1 LPEAQ
6 AIGSSIKCGLKRDDS
21 ETHTSRISAAGYT
34 SDVAKLAEGAGMS
47 EARVGLVIEDD
58 QDIRE
63 LVRTV
68 LSQAGFEVTVASSG
82 HEGVMAAKALRPDVI
97 TLDLGLPD
105 IDGFEVSRRIREFS
119 DAYIVMLTARADE
132 PDTLIGLESGADDYL
147 TKPFRPRELRARI
160 AAMMRRPRTLPD
172 LQAEGTSA
180 PEKPVDANTRVG
192 AGSGPGPGNRN
203 GSYSHNGL
211 ELSYASRSVTVD
223 GEELSLTRTEFEL
236 LHALLETG
244 RTVRTKSDLVR
255 RLRDE
260 DYDVGSYI
268 SEADERSVEVHMG
281 NLRKKLGDS
290 PQSPRW
296 LQTVR
301 GVGYRLAPLER

>member
-1 LPEAQ
+1 
-6 AIGSSIKCGLKRDDS
+6 
-21 ETHTSRISAAGYT
+21 
-34 SDVAKLAEGAGMS
+34 MS

-58 QDIRE
+58 HDIRE

-68 LSQAGFEVTVASSG
+68 LTQAGFDVSVASG
-82 HEGVMAAKALRPDVI
+82 GAEGVLMAKSLNPDVI

-105 IDGFEVSRRIREFS
+105 IDGFEVSRQIREFS
-119 DAYIVMLTARADE
+119 DAYIVMLTARTE
-132 PDTLIGLESGADDYL
+132 ELDTLIGLESGADDYL
-147 TKPFRPRELRARI
+147 TKPFRPRELRARV
-160 AAMMRRPRTLPD
+160 AAMMRRPRSVPD
-172 LQAEGTSA
+172 PREVA
-180 PEKPVDANTRVG
+180 VDASADSAAHPER
-192 AGSGPGPGNRN
+192 GNFN
-203 GSYSHNGL
+203 HNGL
-211 ELSYASRSVTVD
+211 ELSYASRTVMVD
-223 GEELSLTRTEFEL
+223 GKEMNLTRTEFEL
-236 LHALLETG
+236 LYALLEAG

-290 PQSPRW
+290 PQQPRW

-301 GVGYRLAPLER
+301 GVGYRLAPGQH

>member
-1 LPEAQ
+1 
-6 AIGSSIKCGLKRDDS
+6 
-21 ETHTSRISAAGYT
+21 
-34 SDVAKLAEGAGMS
+34 MS

-68 LSQAGFEVTVASSG
+68 LTQAGFEVTVSSSG
-82 HEGVMAAKALRPDVI
+82 HEGVLAAKTLNPDVI

-105 IDGFEVSRRIREFS
+105 IDGFEVSRQIREFS

-132 PDTLIGLESGADDYL
+132 LDTLIGLESGADDYL

-160 AAMMRRPRTLPD
+160 AAMMRRPRSLPD
-172 LQAEGTSA
+172 PAESPGA
-180 PEKPVDANTRVG
+180 EQPVDAETG
-192 AGSGPGPGNRN
+192 TGDGT
-203 GSYSHNGL
+203 YSHNGL
-211 ELSYASRSVTVD
+211 DLSYASRSVSVD
-223 GEELSLTRTEFEL
+223 GEELNLTRTEFEL
-236 LHALLETG
+236 LYALLEAG

-290 PQSPRW
+290 PQRPRW

-301 GVGYRLAPLER
+301 GVGYRLAPVER

>member
-1 LPEAQ
+1 
-6 AIGSSIKCGLKRDDS
+6 
-21 ETHTSRISAAGYT
+21 
-34 SDVAKLAEGAGMS
+34 MN

-63 LVRTV
+63 LVRAV
-68 LSQAGFEVTVASSG
+68 LTQAGFDVSVAASG
-82 HEGVMAAKALRPDVI
+82 TEGVLAARSLNPDVI

-105 IDGFEVSRRIREFS
+105 IDGFEVSRQIREFS
-119 DAYIVMLTARADE
+119 DAYIVMLTARAE
-132 PDTLIGLESGADDYL
+132 ELDTLIGLESGADDYL

-160 AAMMRRPRTLPD
+160 AAMMRRPR
-172 LQAEGTSA
+172 
-180 PEKPVDANTRVG
+180 
-192 AGSGPGPGNRN
+192 SGPDQVEDTPAGEQPGDA
-203 GSYSHNGL
+203 GTGHYTHNGL
-211 ELSYASRSVTVD
+211 DLTYASRSVTVD
-223 GEELSLTRTEFEL
+223 GEELNLTRTEFEL
-236 LHALLETG
+236 LYALLEAG

-290 PQSPRW
+290 PQRPRW

-301 GVGYRLAPLER
+301 GVGYRLAPAER

>member
-1 LPEAQ
+1 M
-6 AIGSSIKCGLKRDDS
+6 
-21 ETHTSRISAAGYT
+21 
-34 SDVAKLAEGAGMS
+34 SD
-47 EARVGLVIEDD
+47 ARVGLVIEDD

-68 LSQAGFEVTVASSG
+68 LSQAGFDVSVASSG
-82 HEGVMAAKALRPDVI
+82 AEGVLVAKNLNPDVI

-105 IDGFEVSRRIREFS
+105 IDGFEVSRQIREFS
-119 DAYIVMLTARADE
+119 DAYIVMLTARTE
-132 PDTLIGLESGADDYL
+132 ELDTLIGLESGADDYL

-160 AAMMRRPRTLPD
+160 AAMMRRPRSVADPAD
-172 LQAEGTSA
+172 AVPADAAADAGA
-180 PEKPVDANTRVG
+180 VHPER
-192 AGSGPGPGNRN
+192 GN
-203 GSYSHNGL
+203 YSHNGL
-211 ELSYASRSVTVD
+211 ELSYSSRTVVVD
-223 GEELSLTRTEFEL
+223 GKEMNLTRTEFEL
-236 LHALLETG
+236 LHALLEAG

-290 PQSPRW
+290 PQKPRW

-301 GVGYRLAPLER
+301 GVGYRLAPGEH

>member
-1 LPEAQ
+1 
-6 AIGSSIKCGLKRDDS
+6 
-21 ETHTSRISAAGYT
+21 
-34 SDVAKLAEGAGMS
+34 MS

-63 LVRTV
+63 LVRAV
-68 LSQAGFEVTVASSG
+68 LTQAGFDVSVAASG
-82 HEGVMAAKALRPDVI
+82 TEGVLAARSLNPDVI

-105 IDGFEVSRRIREFS
+105 IDGFEVSRQIREFS
-119 DAYIVMLTARADE
+119 DAYIVMLTARAE
-132 PDTLIGLESGADDYL
+132 ELDTLIGLESGADDYL

-160 AAMMRRPRTLPD
+160 AAMMRRPR
-172 LQAEGTSA
+172 
-180 PEKPVDANTRVG
+180 
-192 AGSGPGPGNRN
+192 SGPDPVEDVQAGEQPGDPAT
-203 GSYSHNGL
+203 GHYSHNGL
-211 ELSYASRSVTVD
+211 DLTYASRSVTVD
-223 GEELSLTRTEFEL
+223 GEELNLTRTEFEL
-236 LHALLETG
+236 LYALLEAG

-290 PQSPRW
+290 PQRPRW

-301 GVGYRLAPLER
+301 GVGYRLAPAER

>member
-1 LPEAQ
+1 M
-6 AIGSSIKCGLKRDDS
+6 
-21 ETHTSRISAAGYT
+21 
-34 SDVAKLAEGAGMS
+34 SDP
-47 EARVGLVIEDD
+47 RVGLVIEDD

-68 LSQAGFEVTVASSG
+68 LTQAGFDVTVAGSG
-82 HEGVMAAKALRPDVI
+82 AEGVLAAKTLNPDVI

-105 IDGFEVSRRIREFS
+105 IDGFEVSRQIREFS
-119 DAYIVMLTARADE
+119 DAYIVMLTARTDE
-132 PDTLIGLESGADDYL
+132 LDTLIGLESGADDYL
-147 TKPFRPRELRARI
+147 TKPFRPRELRARV
-160 AAMMRRPRTLPD
+160 AAMMRRPRAA
-172 LQAEGTSA
+172 AEPAEPAGAADATAGTEPPA
-180 PEKPVDANTRVG
+180 TGR
-192 AGSGPGPGNRN
+192 GN
-203 GSYSHNGL
+203 YTHNGL
-211 ELSYASRSVTVD
+211 DLSYASRSVTVD
-223 GEELSLTRTEFEL
+223 GQELNLTRTEFEL
-236 LHALLETG
+236 LYALLEAG

-290 PQSPRW
+290 PQRPRW

-301 GVGYRLAPLER
+301 GVGYRLAPVER

>member
-1 LPEAQ
+1 
-6 AIGSSIKCGLKRDDS
+6 
-21 ETHTSRISAAGYT
+21 
-34 SDVAKLAEGAGMS
+34 MS

-68 LSQAGFEVTVASSG
+68 LSQAGFQVTVASSG
-82 HEGVMAAKALRPDVI
+82 AEGVLAAKTLNPDVI

-105 IDGFEVSRRIREFS
+105 IDGFEVSRQIREFS
-119 DAYIVMLTARADE
+119 DAYIVMLTARTE
-132 PDTLIGLESGADDYL
+132 ELDTLIGLESGADDYL
-147 TKPFRPRELRARI
+147 TKPFRPRELRARV
-160 AAMMRRPRTLPD
+160 AAMMRRPRLATEPPENSGAAD
-172 LQAEGTSA
+172 A
-180 PEKPVDANTRVG
+180 PADTGLIA
-192 AGSGPGPGNRN
+192 SGRGNFR
-203 GSYSHNGL
+203 HNGL
-211 ELSYASRSVTVD
+211 DLSYASRSVAVD
-223 GEELSLTRTEFEL
+223 GQELNLTRTEFEL
-236 LHALLETG
+236 LYALLEAG

-290 PQSPRW
+290 PQRPRW

-301 GVGYRLAPLER
+301 GVGYRLAPEER

>member
-1 LPEAQ
+1 M
-6 AIGSSIKCGLKRDDS
+6 
-21 ETHTSRISAAGYT
+21 
-34 SDVAKLAEGAGMS
+34 SD
-47 EARVGLVIEDD
+47 ARVGLVIEDD
-58 QDIRE
+58 HDIRE

-68 LSQAGFEVTVASSG
+68 LSQAGFDVSVASSG
-82 HEGVMAAKALRPDVI
+82 AEGVLVAKNLNPDVI

-105 IDGFEVSRRIREFS
+105 IDGFEVSRQIREFS
-119 DAYIVMLTARADE
+119 DAYIVMLTARTE
-132 PDTLIGLESGADDYL
+132 ELDTLIGLESGADDYL

-160 AAMMRRPRTLPD
+160 AAMMRRPRSVPD
-172 LQAEGTSA
+172 PAEVA
-180 PEKPVDANTRVG
+180 PADGPGDGG
-192 AGSGPGPGNRN
+192 AGNPERGNF
-203 GSYSHNGL
+203 SHNGL
-211 ELSYASRSVTVD
+211 ELSYSSRTVVVD
-223 GEELSLTRTEFEL
+223 GTEMNLTRTEFEL
-236 LHALLETG
+236 LHALLEAG

-290 PQSPRW
+290 PQKPRW

-301 GVGYRLAPLER
+301 GVGYRLAPGEH

>member
-1 LPEAQ
+1 
-6 AIGSSIKCGLKRDDS
+6 
-21 ETHTSRISAAGYT
+21 
-34 SDVAKLAEGAGMS
+34 MS

-68 LSQAGFEVTVASSG
+68 LTQAGFDVTVAGSG
-82 HEGVMAAKALRPDVI
+82 SEGVKAARILNPDVI

-105 IDGFEVSRRIREFS
+105 IDGFEVSRQIREFS
-119 DAYIVMLTARADE
+119 DAYIVMLTARAE
-132 PDTLIGLESGADDYL
+132 ELDTLIGLESGADDYL

-160 AAMMRRPRTLPD
+160 AAMMRRPRSVPD
-172 LQAEGTSA
+172 ERESA
-180 PEKPVDANTRVG
+180 PVSDRPAD
-192 AGSGPGPGNRN
+192 AGSDSGN
-203 GSYSHNGL
+203 GHYSHNGL
-211 ELSYASRSVTVD
+211 ELSYASRSVSVD
-223 GEELSLTRTEFEL
+223 GQELNLTRTEFEL
-236 LHALLETG
+236 LYALLEAG

-290 PQSPRW
+290 PQQPRW

-301 GVGYRLAPLER
+301 GVGYRLAPGGR

>member
-1 LPEAQ
+1 M
-6 AIGSSIKCGLKRDDS
+6 
-21 ETHTSRISAAGYT
+21 
-34 SDVAKLAEGAGMS
+34 SDP
-47 EARVGLVIEDD
+47 RVGLVIEDD

-68 LSQAGFEVTVASSG
+68 LTQAGFDVTVAGSG
-82 HEGVMAAKALRPDVI
+82 AEGVLAAKTLNPDVI

-105 IDGFEVSRRIREFS
+105 IDGFEVSRQIREFS
-119 DAYIVMLTARADE
+119 DAYIVMLTARTDE
-132 PDTLIGLESGADDYL
+132 LDTLIGLESGADDYL
-147 TKPFRPRELRARI
+147 TKPFRPRELRARV
-160 AAMMRRPRTLPD
+160 AAMMRRPRAA
-172 LQAEGTSA
+172 AEPADAAGGADAATG
-180 PEKPVDANTRVG
+180 VDPTVNGR
-192 AGSGPGPGNRN
+192 GN
-203 GSYSHNGL
+203 YTHNGL
-211 ELSYASRSVTVD
+211 DLSYASRSVTVD

-236 LHALLETG
+236 LYALLEAG

-260 DYDVGSYI
+260 DYDVGGYI

-290 PQSPRW
+290 PQRPRW

-301 GVGYRLAPLER
+301 GVGYRLAPVER